1 MERNLMIQRAV
12 LNVEPLKELT
22 RHDWNR
28 TSSEIL
34 CEVWYCF
41 SMFLAV
47 MPVQ

>member
-1 MERNLMIQRAV
+1 MERNLTIHSVV
-12 LNVEPLKELT
+12 LNVELLKEPT

-28 TSSEIL
+28 TSSETLSEI
-34 CEVWYCF
+34 WNCF